1 MENFWFDILVI
12 VVFIFLSAF
21 FAAAEIA
28 VISLRRTRIQELIE
42 QKNRGAVAV
51 KELLNDPDR
60 FFAIVQ
66 IGMTVFPAAASA
78 LSGVMAIKFL
88 KPAIEGISFLSSSAE
103 SIAVGIVVVLVSYFT
118 LVVGE
123 LAPKSLGLRYAEG
136 IALLSAQT
144 LKTLLKLSSLVI
156 SFLSGSTNFVLR
168 PFKDRTSFIEPRISE
183 EEFKLMLE
191 EGRKSGVIDKTE
203 HELIDRIFEF
213 TDTRAKEVMVP
224 RTDVVAIDLKT
235 AHEKLI
241 KIVTEEGYSRMPV
254 YEGTIDHIVGVI
266 YTKDLIT
273 LLEHRDLI
281 VLHDI
286 IRAAYFVPDTKKISQ
301 LMREFQQKKIH
312 LAIVVD
318 EFGGTEGIITMEDI
332 LEEIVGEIHDEYDE
346 VLKEVEASA
355 DGSFLVN
362 ARMPIGE
369 FNERFGFDVPEDSD
383 YETVGGF
390 LYKLTGR
397 ILDINE
403 TTHYKGY
410 TFTLITKS
418 ERRMRQ
424 IKVRKAA
431 ESTPGKSAEASTL

>member
-1 MENFWFDILVI
+1 MESIWLDILVI
-12 VVFIFLSAF
+12 IVFILLSAF

-28 VISLRRTRIQELIE
+28 VISMRRTRIQELIE
-42 QKNRGAVAV
+42 QKNKRAVAV
-51 KELLNDPDR
+51 KELLSDPDK

-78 LSGVMAIKFL
+78 LSGVLAVKYM
-88 KPAIEGISFLSSSAE
+88 KPALEGIPLLEKSAE
-103 SIAVGIVVVLVSYFT
+103 SVAVTIVVLLVSYFT

-123 LAPKSLGLRYAEG
+123 LAPKSLGLRYAEA
-136 IALLSAQT
+136 IALLSGKI
-144 LKTLLKLSSLVI
+144 LRGLLKISSVLI
-156 SFLSGSTNFVLR
+156 SFLSGSTNLALR
-168 PFKDRTSFIEPRISE
+168 PFKDRTSFIEPRITE
-183 EEFKLMLE
+183 EEFKLMLD
-191 EGRKSGVIDKTE
+191 EGTKSGVIDKVE

-224 RTDVVAIDLKT
+224 RTDVLAIDIT
-235 AHEKLI
+235 TPHEKII

-254 YEGTIDHIVGVI
+254 YVDTIDHIVGII

-273 LLEHRDLI
+273 LLENRDLI

-286 IRAAYFVPDTKKISQ
+286 IRPAYFVPDSKKISQ

-318 EFGGTEGIITMEDI
+318 EFGGTQGIITMEDI

-346 VLKEVEASA
+346 VLKEVETSA
-355 DGSFLVN
+355 DGAFLVN
-362 ARMPIGE
+362 ARLPITQ
-369 FNERFGFDVPEDSD
+369 FNARFGCDIPEDFD

-397 ILDINE
+397 IPDLNE
-403 TTHYKGY
+403 TIQHMNL
-410 TFTLITKS
+410 TFTVVTKS

-424 IKVRKAA
+424 IKVRKA
-431 ESTPGKSAEASTL
+431 PGPTSAPT

>member
-1 MENFWFDILVI
+1 MESLWLDVFVI
-12 VVFIFLSAF
+12 VIFILLSAF

-42 QKNRGAVAV
+42 QENKRAVAV
-51 KELLNDPDR
+51 KELLSDPDK

-78 LSGVMAIKFL
+78 LSGVLAIKYL
-88 KPAIEGISFLSSSAE
+88 KPALEGIPFLATSAE
-103 SIAVGIVVVLVSYFT
+103 TVAVGIVIVLVSYFT

-123 LAPKSLGLRYAEG
+123 LAPKSLGLRYAEV
-136 IALLSAQT
+136 IALLSARI
-144 LKTLLKLSSLVI
+144 LKALLRVSSVII
-156 SFLSGSTNFVLR
+156 SFLSGSTNFALR

-183 EEFKLMLE
+183 EEFKLMLD
-191 EGRKSGVIDKTE
+191 EGRKTGVIDKVE

-224 RTDVVAIDLKT
+224 RTDVVAIDSKT
-235 AHEKLI
+235 PHEKLI
-241 KIVTEEGYSRMPV
+241 KVVTEEGYSRMPV
-254 YEGTIDHIVGVI
+254 YVATIDHIVGII
-266 YTKDLIT
+266 YTKDFIT
-273 LLEHRDLI
+273 LLENRDLI
-281 VLHDI
+281 VLQDI
-286 IRAAYFVPDTKKISQ
+286 IRPAYFVPDSKKISQ

-362 ARMPIGE
+362 ARLPITE
-369 FNERFGFDVPEDSD
+369 FNERFGCDIPEDSD

-397 ILDINE
+397 IPDLNE
-403 TTHYKGY
+403 TIQHKNL
-410 TFTLITKS
+410 TFTVVTKS

-424 IKVRKAA
+424 IKVKRIPESNPQSNVETSRK
-431 ESTPGKSAEASTL
+431 

>member
-1 MENFWFDILVI
+1 MMESIWLDILVI
-12 VVFIFLSAF
+12 IIFILLSAF

-28 VISLRRTRIQELIE
+28 VISIRRTRIQELIE
-42 QKNRGAVAV
+42 QKNKRAVAV
-51 KELLNDPDR
+51 KELLSDPDK

-78 LSGVMAIKFL
+78 LSGVLAIKYL
-88 KPAIEGISFLSSSAE
+88 KPALEGIPLLAKSAE
-103 SIAVGIVVVLVSYFT
+103 SVAVTIVILLVSYFT

-123 LAPKSLGLRYAEG
+123 LAPKSLGLRYAEA
-136 IALLSAQT
+136 IALLSGRI
-144 LKTLLKLSSLVI
+144 LKGLLKVSSLLI
-156 SFLSGSTNFVLR
+156 SFLSGSTNIALR

-183 EEFKLMLE
+183 EEFKLMLD
-191 EGRKSGVIDKTE
+191 EGTKSGVIDKVE

-224 RTDVVAIDLKT
+224 RTDVVAIDIT
-235 AHEKLI
+235 TPHERII

-254 YEGTIDHIVGVI
+254 YVDTIDHIVGII

-273 LLEHRDLI
+273 LLENRDLI
-281 VLHDI
+281 VLQDI
-286 IRAAYFVPDTKKISQ
+286 IRPAYFVPDSKKISQ

-318 EFGGTEGIITMEDI
+318 EFGGTQGIITMEDI

-346 VLKEVEASA
+346 VLKEVETSA
-355 DGSFLVN
+355 DGAFLVN
-362 ARMPIGE
+362 ARLPITQ
-369 FNERFGFDVPEDSD
+369 FNPRFGCDIPEDFD

-397 ILDINE
+397 IPDLNE
-403 TTHYKGY
+403 TIQYKNL
-410 TFTLITKS
+410 TFTVVTKS

-431 ESTPGKSAEASTL
+431 GTTSAPT

>member
-1 MENFWFDILVI
+1 MGSIWLDIFVI
-12 VVFIFLSAF
+12 VVFILLSAF

-42 QKNRGAVAV
+42 QENKHAVAV
-51 KELLNDPDR
+51 KELLSDPNK

-78 LSGVMAIKFL
+78 LSGVLAIKYL
-88 KPAIEGISFLSSSAE
+88 KPALEGIPFLATSAE
-103 SIAVGIVVVLVSYFT
+103 SVAVGIVIVLVSYFT

-136 IALLSAQT
+136 IALLSARI
-144 LKTLLKLSSLVI
+144 LKGLLKISSVII
-156 SFLSGSTNFVLR
+156 SFLSGSTNLALR

-183 EEFKLMLE
+183 EEFKLMLD
-191 EGRKSGVIDKTE
+191 EGRKTGVIDKVE

-224 RTDVVAIDLKT
+224 RTDLVAIEIRT
-235 AHEKLI
+235 THEKLI
-241 KIVTEEGYSRMPV
+241 KVVTEEGYSRMPV
-254 YEGTIDHIVGVI
+254 YVDTIDHIVGII

-273 LLEHRDLI
+273 LLENRDLI
-281 VLHDI
+281 VLQDI
-286 IRAAYFVPDTKKISQ
+286 IRPAYFVPDSKKISQ

-312 LAIVVD
+312 LAIVID
-318 EFGGTEGIITMEDI
+318 EFGGTQGIITMEDI

-346 VLKEVEASA
+346 VLKEVETSA
-355 DGSFLVN
+355 DGAFLVN
-362 ARMPIGE
+362 ARLPVTV
-369 FNERFGFDVPEDSD
+369 FNERFACDIPEDSD

-397 ILDINE
+397 IPDLNE
-403 TTHYKGY
+403 TIQHKNM
-410 TFTLITKS
+410 TFTVVTKS

-424 IKVRKAA
+424 IRVKRIP
-431 ESTPGKSAEASTL
+431 ENTLPGNIEVSQK

>member
-1 MENFWFDILVI
+1 MESLWLDIFVI
-12 VVFIFLSAF
+12 VIFILLSAF

-42 QKNRGAVAV
+42 QENKRAVAV
-51 KELLNDPDR
+51 KELLSDPDK

-78 LSGVMAIKFL
+78 LSGVLAIKYL
-88 KPAIEGISFLSSSAE
+88 KPALEGIPFFSSSAE
-103 SIAVGIVVVLVSYFT
+103 TIAVGIVVVLVSYFT

-123 LAPKSLGLRYAEG
+123 LAPKSLGLRYAEV
-136 IALLSAQT
+136 IALLSARM
-144 LKTLLKLSSLVI
+144 LKGLLKVSSVII
-156 SFLSGSTNFVLR
+156 SFLSGSTNLALR

-183 EEFKLMLE
+183 EEFKLMLD
-191 EGRKSGVIDKTE
+191 EGRRSGVIDKVE

-213 TDTRAKEVMVP
+213 TDTRAKEVMIP
-224 RTDVVAIDLKT
+224 RTDVVAIDIKT
-235 AHEKLI
+235 PHEKLV
-241 KIVTEEGYSRMPV
+241 KVVTEEGYSRMPV
-254 YEGTIDHIVGVI
+254 YVDTIDHIVGII

-273 LLEHRDLI
+273 LLENRDLI
-281 VLHDI
+281 VLQDI
-286 IRAAYFVPDTKKISQ
+286 IRPAYFVPNSKKISQ

-312 LAIVVD
+312 LAVVVD

-362 ARMPIGE
+362 ARLPITQ
-369 FNERFGFDVPEDSD
+369 FNERFACEIPEDSD
-383 YETVGGF
+383 YKTVGGF
-390 LYKLTGR
+390 LYKFTGR
-397 ILDINE
+397 IPDLNE
-403 TTHYKGY
+403 TIQHKNL
-410 TFTLITKS
+410 TFTVVTKS

-424 IKVRKAA
+424 IKVKRIP
-431 ESTPGKSAEASTL
+431 ESTPPSNIEASRK

>member
-1 MENFWFDILVI
+1 MDSLWLDIFVI

-42 QKNRGAVAV
+42 QKNKHAAAV
-51 KELLNDPDR
+51 KELLSDPDK

-78 LSGVMAIKFL
+78 LSGVLAIKYL
-88 KPAIEGISFLSSSAE
+88 KPALEGIPFLATSAE
-103 SIAVGIVVVLVSYFT
+103 TVAVGIVVVLVSYFT

-123 LAPKSLGLRYAEG
+123 LAPKSLGLRYAEV
-136 IALLSAQT
+136 IALLSARI
-144 LKTLLKLSSLVI
+144 LKTLLRVSSVII
-156 SFLSGSTNFVLR
+156 SFLSGSTNLALR

-183 EEFKLMLE
+183 EEFKLMLD
-191 EGRKSGVIDKTE
+191 EGRRSGVIDKVE

-224 RTDVVAIDLKT
+224 RTDVVAIEIKT
-235 AHEKLI
+235 PHEKLI
-241 KIVTEEGYSRMPV
+241 KVVTEEGYSRMPV
-254 YEGTIDHIVGVI
+254 YVDTIDHIVGII

-273 LLEHRDLI
+273 LLENRDLI
-281 VLHDI
+281 VLEDI
-286 IRAAYFVPDTKKISQ
+286 IRPAYFVPDSKKISQ
-301 LMREFQQKKIH
+301 LMREFQLKKIH

-362 ARMPIGE
+362 ARVPITQ
-369 FNERFGFDVPEDSD
+369 FNERFGCEIPEDSD

-397 ILDINE
+397 IPDLNE
-403 TTHYKGY
+403 TISHKNL
-410 TFTLITKS
+410 TFTVVTKS
-418 ERRMRQ
+418 DRRMRQ
-424 IKVRKAA
+424 IKVRKVS
-431 ESTPGKSAEASTL
+431 ESSPPNIEAPQR

>member
-1 MENFWFDILVI
+1 MGSLWSDILVI
-12 VVFIFLSAF
+12 IIFILLSAF

-42 QKNRGAVAV
+42 QENKRAAAV
-51 KELLNDPDR
+51 KELLSDPDR

-78 LSGVMAIKFL
+78 LSGVLAIKYL
-88 KPAIEGISFLSSSAE
+88 KPALEGIPFLATSAE
-103 SIAVGIVVVLVSYFT
+103 TVAVGIVIVLVSYVT

-123 LAPKSLGLRYAEG
+123 LAPKSLGLRYAEV
-136 IALLSAQT
+136 IALVSARI
-144 LKTLLKLSSLVI
+144 LKSLLRVSSVII
-156 SFLSGSTNFVLR
+156 SFLSGSTNLALR

-183 EEFKLMLE
+183 EEFKLMLD
-191 EGRKSGVIDKTE
+191 EGRKTGVIDKME

-224 RTDVVAIDLKT
+224 RTDVVAIELKT

-241 KIVTEEGYSRMPV
+241 KIVSEEGYSRMPV
-254 YEGTIDHIVGVI
+254 YVDTIDHIVGII

-273 LLEHRDLI
+273 LLENRDLI
-281 VLHDI
+281 VLEDI
-286 IRAAYFVPDTKKISQ
+286 LRPAYFVPDSKKISQ
-301 LMREFQQKKIH
+301 LMREFQLKKIH
-312 LAIVVD
+312 LAIVLD

-346 VLKEVEASA
+346 ILKEVEASA
-355 DGSFLVN
+355 DGSFIVN
-362 ARMPIGE
+362 ARVPITQ
-369 FNERFGFDVPEDSD
+369 FNERFGCAIPEDAD

-397 ILDINE
+397 IPDLNE
-403 TTHYKGY
+403 TITHKNL
-410 TFTLITKS
+410 TFTVATKS
-418 ERRMRQ
+418 DRRMRQ
-424 IKVRKAA
+424 IKVRKIP
-431 ESTPGKSAEASTL
+431 ESTPTGNIEAPQR

>member
-1 MENFWFDILVI
+1 MDSLWLDIFVI

-42 QKNRGAVAV
+42 QKNKHAAAV
-51 KELLNDPDR
+51 KELISDPDK

-78 LSGVMAIKFL
+78 LSGVLAIKYL
-88 KPAIEGISFLSSSAE
+88 KPALEGIPFLATSAE
-103 SIAVGIVVVLVSYFT
+103 TVAVGIVVVLVSYFT

-123 LAPKSLGLRYAEG
+123 LAPKSLGLRYAEV
-136 IALLSAQT
+136 IALLSARI
-144 LKTLLKLSSLVI
+144 LKTLLRVSSVII
-156 SFLSGSTNFVLR
+156 SFLSGSTNLALR

-183 EEFKLMLE
+183 EEFKLMLD
-191 EGRKSGVIDKTE
+191 EGRRSGVIDKVE

-224 RTDVVAIDLKT
+224 RTDVVAIEIKT
-235 AHEKLI
+235 PHEKLI
-241 KIVTEEGYSRMPV
+241 KVVTEEGYSRMPV
-254 YEGTIDHIVGVI
+254 YVDTIDHIVGII

-273 LLEHRDLI
+273 LLENRDLI
-281 VLHDI
+281 VLEDI
-286 IRAAYFVPDTKKISQ
+286 IRPAYFVPDSKKISQ
-301 LMREFQQKKIH
+301 LMREFQLKKIH

-362 ARMPIGE
+362 ARVPITQ
-369 FNERFGFDVPEDSD
+369 FNERFGCEIPEDSD

-397 ILDINE
+397 IPDLNE
-403 TTHYKGY
+403 TISHKNL
-410 TFTLITKS
+410 TFTVVTKS
-418 ERRMRQ
+418 DRRMRQ
-424 IKVRKAA
+424 IKVRKVS
-431 ESTPGKSAEASTL
+431 ESSPPNIEAPQR

>member
-1 MENFWFDILVI
+1 VMESIWLDILVI
-12 VVFIFLSAF
+12 IVFILLSAF

-28 VISLRRTRIQELIE
+28 VISIRRTRIQELIE
-42 QKNRGAVAV
+42 QKNKRAVAV
-51 KELLNDPDR
+51 KELLSDPDK

-78 LSGVMAIKFL
+78 LSGVLAVKYL
-88 KPAIEGISFLSSSAE
+88 KPALEGIPLLGKSAE
-103 SIAVGIVVVLVSYFT
+103 TVAVTIVIILVSYFT

-123 LAPKSLGLRYAEG
+123 LAPKSLGLRYAEV
-136 IALLSAQT
+136 IALLSGRI
-144 LKTLLKLSSLVI
+144 LKGLLKISSVFI
-156 SFLSGSTNFVLR
+156 SFLSGSTNIALR

-191 EGRKSGVIDKTE
+191 EGTKSGVIDKVE

-213 TDTRAKEVMVP
+213 TDTRAKEVMIP
-224 RTDVVAIDLKT
+224 RTDVVAIDIKT
-235 AHEKLI
+235 PHEKII
-241 KIVTEEGYSRMPV
+241 KIVTEEGYSRIPV
-254 YEGTIDHIVGVI
+254 YVDTIDHVVGII

-273 LLEHRDLI
+273 LLENRDLI
-281 VLHDI
+281 VLQDI
-286 IRAAYFVPDTKKISQ
+286 IRPAYFVPDSKKISQ

-318 EFGGTEGIITMEDI
+318 EFGGTQGIITMEDI

-346 VLKEVEASA
+346 VLKEVETSA
-355 DGSFLVN
+355 DGAFLVN
-362 ARMPIGE
+362 ARLPITQ
-369 FNERFGFDVPEDSD
+369 FNARFGCDIPEDFD

-397 ILDINE
+397 IPDLNE
-403 TTHYKGY
+403 TIQHKNL
-410 TFTLITKS
+410 TFTVVTKS

-424 IKVRKAA
+424 IKVRKA
-431 ESTPGKSAEASTL
+431 PASTSGPT

>member
-1 MENFWFDILVI
+1 MESIWLDILVI
-12 VVFIFLSAF
+12 IVFILLSAF

-28 VISLRRTRIQELIE
+28 VISIRRTRIQELIE
-42 QKNRGAVAV
+42 QKNKRAVAV
-51 KELLNDPDR
+51 KELLSDPDK

-78 LSGVMAIKFL
+78 LSGVLAVKYL
-88 KPAIEGISFLSSSAE
+88 KPALEGIPLLGKSAE
-103 SIAVGIVVVLVSYFT
+103 TVAVTIVIILVSYFT

-123 LAPKSLGLRYAEG
+123 LAPKSLGLRYAEV
-136 IALLSAQT
+136 IALLSGRI
-144 LKTLLKLSSLVI
+144 LKGLLKISSVFI
-156 SFLSGSTNFVLR
+156 SFLSGSTNIALR

-191 EGRKSGVIDKTE
+191 EGTKSGVIDKVE

-213 TDTRAKEVMVP
+213 TDTRAKEVMIP
-224 RTDVVAIDLKT
+224 RTDVVAIDIKT
-235 AHEKLI
+235 PHEKII
-241 KIVTEEGYSRMPV
+241 KIVTEEGYSRIPV
-254 YEGTIDHIVGVI
+254 YVDTIDHVVGII

-273 LLEHRDLI
+273 LLENRDLI
-281 VLHDI
+281 VLQDI
-286 IRAAYFVPDTKKISQ
+286 IRPAYFVPDSKKISQ

-318 EFGGTEGIITMEDI
+318 EFGGTQGIITMEDI

-346 VLKEVEASA
+346 VLKEVETSA
-355 DGSFLVN
+355 DGAFLVN
-362 ARMPIGE
+362 ARLPITQ
-369 FNERFGFDVPEDSD
+369 FNARFGCDIPEDFD

-397 ILDINE
+397 IPDLNE
-403 TTHYKGY
+403 TIQHKNL
-410 TFTLITKS
+410 TFTVVTKS

-424 IKVRKAA
+424 IKVRKA
-431 ESTPGKSAEASTL
+431 PASTSGPT

>member
-1 MENFWFDILVI
+1 MDSLWLDIFVI
-12 VVFIFLSAF
+12 VTFIFLSAF

-42 QKNRGAVAV
+42 QKNKNAVAV
-51 KELLNDPDR
+51 KELLSDPDR

-78 LSGVMAIKFL
+78 LSGVLAIKYL
-88 KPAIEGISFLSSSAE
+88 KPALGGIPFLAPSAE
-103 SIAVGIVVVLVSYFT
+103 TVAVGIVIVLVSYFT

-123 LAPKSLGLRYAEG
+123 LAPKSLGLRYAEV
-136 IALLSAQT
+136 IALLSARI
-144 LKTLLKLSSLVI
+144 LKGLLRISSVII
-156 SFLSGSTNFVLR
+156 SFLSGSTNLALR

-183 EEFKLMLE
+183 EEFKLMLD
-191 EGRKSGVIDKTE
+191 EGRKSGVIDKVE

-224 RTDVVAIDLKT
+224 RTDVVAIEMKT
-235 AHEKLI
+235 SHERLI
-241 KIVTEEGYSRMPV
+241 KVVTEEGYSRMPV
-254 YEGTIDHIVGVI
+254 YVDTIDHIVGII

-273 LLEHRDLI
+273 LLENRDLI
-281 VLHDI
+281 VLEDI
-286 IRAAYFVPDTKKISQ
+286 IRPAYFVPNSKKISQ
-301 LMREFQQKKIH
+301 LMREFQLKKIH

-362 ARMPIGE
+362 ARVPISQ
-369 FNERFGFDVPEDSD
+369 FNERFGCDIPEDAD

-397 ILDINE
+397 IPDLNE
-403 TTHYKGY
+403 TISHKNL
-410 TFTLITKS
+410 TFTVATKS
-418 ERRMRQ
+418 DRRMRQ
-424 IKVRKAA
+424 IKVRKIP
-431 ESTPGKSAEASTL
+431 ESTSSGNVEAPQR

>member
-1 MENFWFDILVI
+1 MESIWLDILVI
-12 VVFIFLSAF
+12 IIFILLSAF

-28 VISLRRTRIQELIE
+28 VISIRRTRIQELIE
-42 QKNRGAVAV
+42 QKNKRAVAV
-51 KELLNDPDR
+51 KELLSDPDK

-78 LSGVMAIKFL
+78 LSGVLAIKYL
-88 KPAIEGISFLSSSAE
+88 KPALEGIPLTAKSAE
-103 SIAVGIVVVLVSYFT
+103 TVAVTIVIILVSYFT

-123 LAPKSLGLRYAEG
+123 LAPKSLGLRYAEA
-136 IALLSAQT
+136 IALLSGRI
-144 LKTLLKLSSLVI
+144 LKGLLKISSLLI
-156 SFLSGSTNFVLR
+156 SFLSGSTNIALR

-183 EEFKLMLE
+183 EEFKLMLD
-191 EGRKSGVIDKTE
+191 EGTKSGVIDKVE

-213 TDTRAKEVMVP
+213 TDTRAKEVMIP
-224 RTDVVAIDLKT
+224 RTDVVAIDIKT
-235 AHEKLI
+235 PHEKII
-241 KIVTEEGYSRMPV
+241 KIVTEEGYSRIPV
-254 YEGTIDHIVGVI
+254 YVDTIDHVVGII

-273 LLEHRDLI
+273 LLENRDLI
-281 VLHDI
+281 VLQDI
-286 IRAAYFVPDTKKISQ
+286 IRPAYFVPDSKKISQ

-318 EFGGTEGIITMEDI
+318 EFGGMQGIITMEDI

-346 VLKEVEASA
+346 VLKEVETSA
-355 DGSFLVN
+355 DGAFLVN
-362 ARMPIGE
+362 ARLPITQ
-369 FNERFGFDVPEDSD
+369 FNARFGCDIPEDFD

-397 ILDINE
+397 IPDLNE
-403 TTHYKGY
+403 TIQHKDL
-410 TFTLITKS
+410 TFTVVTKS

-431 ESTPGKSAEASTL
+431 ASTSGPT

>member
-1 MENFWFDILVI
+1 MESIWLDILVI
-12 VVFIFLSAF
+12 IVFILLSAF

-28 VISLRRTRIQELIE
+28 VISIRRTRIQELIE
-42 QKNRGAVAV
+42 QKNKRAVAV
-51 KELLNDPDR
+51 KELLSDPDK

-78 LSGVMAIKFL
+78 LSGVLAVKYL
-88 KPAIEGISFLSSSAE
+88 KPALEGIPLLAKSAE
-103 SIAVGIVVVLVSYFT
+103 SVAVTIVIILVSYFT

-123 LAPKSLGLRYAEG
+123 LAPKSLGLRYAEA
-136 IALLSAQT
+136 IALLSGRI
-144 LKTLLKLSSLVI
+144 LKGLLKISSLLI
-156 SFLSGSTNFVLR
+156 SLLSGSTNIALR

-183 EEFKLMLE
+183 EEFKLMLD
-191 EGRKSGVIDKTE
+191 EGTKSGVIDKVE

-213 TDTRAKEVMVP
+213 TDTRAKEVMIP
-224 RTDVVAIDLKT
+224 RTDVVAIDIKT
-235 AHEKLI
+235 PHEQII
-241 KIVTEEGYSRMPV
+241 KIVTEEGYSRVPV
-254 YEGTIDHIVGVI
+254 YVDTIDHIVGII

-273 LLEHRDLI
+273 LLENRDLI
-281 VLHDI
+281 VLQDI
-286 IRAAYFVPDTKKISQ
+286 IRAAYFVPDSKKISQ

-318 EFGGTEGIITMEDI
+318 EFGGTQGIITMEDI

-346 VLKEVEASA
+346 VLKEVETSA
-355 DGSFLVN
+355 DGAFLVN
-362 ARMPIGE
+362 ARLPITQ
-369 FNERFGFDVPEDSD
+369 FNARFGCDIPEDFD

-397 ILDINE
+397 IPDLNE
-403 TTHYKGY
+403 TIQHKNL
-410 TFTLITKS
+410 TFTVVTKS

-431 ESTPGKSAEASTL
+431 VSTSGPT